1 MDKFGIWMGLTFIN
15 SIALTKA
22 QSRKLACRAA
32 DRRDDWALVRAINSA
47 FKRDL
52 DVAIIILV

>member
-22 QSRKLACRAA
+22 QSHKRACRAA
-32 DRRDDWALVRAINSA
+32 DRRDDWALISAINST
-47 FKRDL
+47 FKRNL